1 MPGSCLGVCVI
12 LSPSVRVLC
21 WCMCDVPG
29 HVRMPAYCHL
39 SSLPPCTP
47 CTWCG
52 KFRNHHTHTT
62 LESDTRN
69 KQLKARTSATL
80 HPVTPVGTDNQLGW
94 TNSAYQDPHL
104 TNSCSQ
110 KHTANPLTCVP
121 TRYSNIGTPHARI
134 MLHLLDW
141 NTTSASK
148 RSSRGIPLNQT
159 ACYIFTQI
167 IAPQHAPSV
176 VTLFLWF

>member
-1 MPGSCLGVCVI
+1 MLFAFWFWFCCWLKLNMPGSCLGVCVI

-94 TNSAYQDPHL
+94 TNSAYEDPHL

-134 MLHLLDW
+134 MLHLLD
-141 NTTSASK
+141 
-148 RSSRGIPLNQT
+148 
-159 ACYIFTQI
+159 
-167 IAPQHAPSV
+167 
-176 VTLFLWF
+176 